1 MKAAWRMARKH
12 NPWRGQD
19 EVWVYPA
26 SELVLEECG
35 LRTMSHYIKVR
46 RNTVVQSIAG
56 RPVFNFC
63 RDSRRRPG
71 TSPRQWWWEQ
81 PMDLVEVEEN

>member
-1 MKAAWRMARKH
+1 M
-12 NPWRGQD
+12 
-19 EVWVYPA
+19 YPTL
-26 SELVLEECG
+26 ELVLEECG
-35 LRTMSHYIKVR
+35 LDTMAQYIKVR
-46 RNTVVQSIAG
+46 RNTVVQSIPG

-81 PMDLVEVEEN
+81 LMDLEEVRED

>member
-1 MKAAWRMARKH
+1 M
-12 NPWRGQD
+12 
-19 EVWVYPA
+19 
-26 SELVLEECG
+26 ELVLEECG
-35 LRTMSHYIKVR
+35 LHTMLAYIKVR

-81 PMDLVEVEEN
+81 PMDLEEVEEH